1 MKYIIQI
8 IMGFA
13 VPLSGF
19 AQESEMVTA
28 AQSSRNWPLSE
39 LLPLILWP
47 IGVFASFL
55 IVFFLILRPLRK
67 RGSKTA
73 KILTIILPIIGWSI
87 WHFYPSL
94 TYRGYYEGKYE
105 WLGETEIEFVV
116 EIGDTYILKGN
127 GAVPDTEAP
136 YHLKP
141 LQRLIWVKTEIHG
154 IEYVPVKLGW
164 RKIYQPVIKVGF
176 VKFEKISPKRAGHR

>member
-1 MKYIIQI
+1 
-8 IMGFA
+8 MGFS

-39 LLPLILWP
+39 LFPLILWP
-47 IGVFASFL
+47 IGVFASFF

-94 TYRGYYEGKYE
+94 TYRGYYEGRFE
-105 WLGETEIEFVV
+105 WFGETEIEYV

-127 GAVPDTEAP
+127 DEVPDTEAP
-136 YHLKP
+136 YYLKP
-141 LQRLIWVKTEIHG
+141 LQRLIWVKIDTPG
-154 IEYVPVKLGW
+154 MEYVPVKLGW
-164 RKIYQPVIKVGF
+164 SKIYQPVIKVGL
-176 VKFEKISPKRAGHR
+176 VKFEKISAERVGLTRDNAD